1 MKALLPVKLFVAT
14 VYVLC
19 LGEVFVRLFAP
30 VAIIPRYITRT
41 SYGVRGN
48 IPNARYQHFTPDV
61 SVEYRINSA
70 GFRSDVEYPLKK
82 PEGGCRVL
90 MFGDSFMMG
99 YEANLEDTIPYR
111 LEQSL
116 RASGKPCD
124 VINMAVS
131 GFGTAEMLVA
141 LENNGLAYSPD
152 AIVFEWHS
160 TDLDD
165 NVRSG
170 LYDISDGKLR
180 RVHETYLPAVSIQ
193 DTLQQFAIYRFLSQ
207 YSQLYSAARETLT
220 VRVKAALVH
229 FREANT
235 AAGSDEEGAAN
246 DSSSQGGDQ
255 SYEGRL
261 AALLLT
267 EAAKVARSH
276 DARFYVLDIPAEQK
290 DGHVQS
296 TFDLVDQPVVAPLHV
311 VHLDTELNRIFDG
324 GVQIFYHRGHGHFT
338 PTGYHA
344 AASALFD
351 AMKADAD
358 VPVSHDETSTSTPV
372 MTSTSPGSTSPAA
385 SSAGGSLAI
394 SPTRLVE
401 SAPTQPD
408 RRRP

>member
-1 MKALLPVKLFVAT
+1 MKALLPLKLLAAT

-30 VAIIPRYITRT
+30 VAIVPRYITRT

-48 IPNARYQHFTPDV
+48 IPDARYKHFTPDV
-61 SVEYRINSA
+61 SVEYRINHA
-70 GFRSDVEYPLKK
+70 GFRSDVEYPVKK
-82 PEGGCRVL
+82 PDGTCRVL

-99 YEANLEDTIPYR
+99 YETNLEDTIPYR

-116 RASGKPCD
+116 REAGRPCD
-124 VINMAVS
+124 VINMGVS
-131 GFGTAEMLVA
+131 GFGTSEMLVA

-152 AIVFEWHS
+152 AVVFEWHS
-160 TDLDD
+160 TDFDD

-193 DTLQQFAIYRFLSQ
+193 DTLQQFAVYRFLSQ
-207 YSQLYSAARETLT
+207 YSELYSAAREMLT
-220 VRVKAALVH
+220 VRVKAALVN
-229 FREANT
+229 FREADSN
-235 AAGSDEEGAAN
+235 AGADEEGAAN
-246 DSSSQGGDQ
+246 ESASQGADQ

-261 AALLLT
+261 AALLLA
-267 EAAKVARSH
+267 EAAKVASSH

-290 DGHVQS
+290 DGHVKS
-296 TFDLVDQPVVAPLHV
+296 TFDLVDQSVVAPLDV
-311 VHLDTELNRIFDG
+311 VHLDGKLNRLFDD

-351 AMKADAD
+351 EMQTA
-358 VPVSHDETSTSTPV
+358 SREETSTRPV
-372 MTSTSPGSTSPAA
+372 GTSMPSSAASATTSTSHGTLPSE
-385 SSAGGSLAI
+385 
-394 SPTRLVE
+394 PTRLVE
-401 SAPTQPD
+401 SARTQ
-408 RRRP
+408 